1 MTKQRNLAASVRQR
15 LLNASR
21 ARREDFQVTLMRYAL
36 ERLLYRLS
44 QSGYRE
50 QFIIKGAMLFSIWNE
65 SPHRPTRDLDLLS
78 FGASDINRLEDT
90 FREIINTEVEPD
102 GLEFVNSTVRG
113 RRIKEDQEYEGVRVN
128 LQARLEQAR
137 ITLQID
143 IGFGDAVTPAPE
155 KIEYPTLLAG
165 SPAPR
170 LRAYSRYSV
179 VAEKFQAM
187 VMLGI
192 ANTRMKDF
200 YDVWTLA
207 STFNFDG
214 EVLCRSLKA
223 TFDRR
228 NTELPLTAPLALTPE
243 FYQEQTK
250 QSQWNAFLKRSQLME
265 QAAPL
270 DKVAVLLQ
278 NFLMPPTLAASK
290 DESFEM
296 HWNYSAASWQTKGNE
311 TELP

>member
-1 MTKQRNLAASVRQR
+1 MTKQPNLAASVRQR

-21 ARREDFQVTLMRYAL
+21 TRREDFQVTLTRYAL

-44 QSGYRE
+44 RSGYRD

-78 FGASDINRLEDT
+78 FGASDITRLEDT
-90 FREIINTEVEPD
+90 FREIINAEVEPD
-102 GLEFVNSTVRG
+102 GLEFVTDTVRG
-113 RRIKEDQEYEGVRVN
+113 GRIKEDQEYEGVRVN

-137 ITLQID
+137 ISLQVD

-155 KIEYPTLLAG
+155 EIEYPTLLAE

-207 STFNFDG
+207 RTFNFDG
-214 EVLCRSLKA
+214 EVLRRSLKA

-228 NTELPLTAPLALTPE
+228 GTELPLTAPLALTPE

-250 QSQWNAFLKRSQLME
+250 QSQWNAFLKRSQLTE
-265 QAAPL
+265 QAAAL
-270 DKVAVLLQ
+270 DEVAALLQ
-278 NFLMPPTLAASK
+278 DFLMPPALALSK

-296 HWNYSAASWQTKGNE
+296 RWSYSAAIWQTKGNE

>member
-21 ARREDFQVTLMRYAL
+21 TRREDFQVTLTRYAL

-44 QSGYRE
+44 RSGYRE

-78 FGASDINRLEDT
+78 FGASEITRLENT
-90 FREIINTEVEPD
+90 FCEIIDTEVEPD
-102 GLEFVNSTVRG
+102 GLEFITDTVRG
-113 RRIKEDQEYEGVRVN
+113 GRIKEDQEYEGVRVN
-128 LQARLEQAR
+128 LQARLEGAR
-137 ITLQID
+137 ISLQVD

-155 KIEYPTLLAG
+155 EIEYPTLLAG

-200 YDVWTLA
+200 YDVLTLA
-207 STFNFDG
+207 RTFDFDG
-214 EVLCRSLKA
+214 EVLCQSLKA
-223 TFDRR
+223 TFERR
-228 NTELPLTAPLALTPE
+228 ATELPLTTPLALTPE
-243 FYQEQTK
+243 FYMEQTK

-265 QAAPL
+265 KSAPL
-270 DKVAVLLQ
+270 EEVAALLQ

-296 HWNYSAASWQTKGNE
+296 RWNYSAASWQTKGNE